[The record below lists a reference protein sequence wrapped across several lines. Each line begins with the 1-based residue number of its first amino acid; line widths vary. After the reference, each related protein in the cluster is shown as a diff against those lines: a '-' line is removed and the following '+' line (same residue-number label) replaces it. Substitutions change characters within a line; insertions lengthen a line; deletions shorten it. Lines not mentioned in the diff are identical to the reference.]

1 MCFLSILL
9 TQEMSDCGDVNPN
22 AVSAILYFDILIF
35 IMQFVSEWH
44 YTVGARI
51 QFKFRQIFINSPK
64 GLLGTPVQFLINAI
78 IYSTNHM
85 AVASMHLGVW
95 SWSR

>member
-1 MCFLSILL
+1 MIVKSAKN
-9 TQEMSDCGDVNPN
+9 VNYYRT
-22 AVSAILYFDILIF
+22 ALYIKF
-35 IMQFVSEWH
+35 IH
-44 YTVGARI
+44 I
-51 QFKFRQIFINSPK
+51 HSPK

-95 SWSR
+95 SWSRQSHELQTERQNGKER